1 MPVPLPPLP
10 PVVMEAARPIT
21 DKQAAFLTRLLGQE
35 GYRAWLEQFE
45 RQGRRPNIAEA
56 SRAIDVAKARS
67 PYWRNRGA
75 WAWKYRPKDTSP
87 KPETEAKTEAKP
99 AEPDLRAEI
108 EALKAGLARLEALLN
123 E

>member
-35 GYRAWLEQFE
+35 GYRAWLEQFD
-45 RQGRRPNIAEA
+45 RLGRRPNIAEA
-56 SRAIDVAKARS
+56 SRAIDIAKARS
-67 PYWRNRGA
+67 PYWRNRGT
-75 WAWKYRPKDTSP
+75 WAWKYRPKDSP
-87 KPETEAKTEAKP
+87 KPEAEANPELEAKP
-99 AEPDLRAEI
+99 EPDLRAEI